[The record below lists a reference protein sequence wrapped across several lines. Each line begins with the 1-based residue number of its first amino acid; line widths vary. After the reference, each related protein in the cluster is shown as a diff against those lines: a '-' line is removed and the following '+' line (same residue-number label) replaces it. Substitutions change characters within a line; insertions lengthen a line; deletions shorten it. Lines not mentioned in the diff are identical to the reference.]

1 MEELESHPEPGRH
14 PVISHSSRKPPPPPP
29 APPLTH
35 LRLGGTQR
43 LDDVIEAR
51 QPKSPGGT

>member
-14 PVISHSSRKPPPPPP
+14 SVISHSSRKPPPPPP
-29 APPLTH
+29 PPPPKH
-35 LRLGGTQR
+35 LRLGGRPR
-43 LDDVIEAR
+43 LDDVTGAR